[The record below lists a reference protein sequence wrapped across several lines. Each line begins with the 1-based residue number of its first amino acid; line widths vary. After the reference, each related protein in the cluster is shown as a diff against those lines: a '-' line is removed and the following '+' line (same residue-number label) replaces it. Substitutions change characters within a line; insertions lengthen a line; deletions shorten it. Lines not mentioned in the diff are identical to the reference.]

1 MRCHDLA
8 NQVLD
13 RARDEG
19 RQGFD
24 DELARIRA
32 EYGERERH
40 EAEHLARLAVST
52 NRNGYTLAW
61 RANWVKQK
69 RGSDG

>member
-13 RARDEG
+13 RARTEG
-19 RQGFD
+19 RKGFD
-24 DELARIRA
+24 DELARIMA
-32 EYGERERH
+32 EHGERDAR

-52 NRNGYTLAW
+52 KRNGYSLAW
-61 RANWVKQK
+61 RSDWVKQK
-69 RGSDG
+69 RGE